1 MNKDRPFD
9 PNETIVEHL
18 QTHIEISPRQPHL
31 VLFIG
36 PDSGKRFKLKPGQ
49 MTIGRAPIADITID
63 DEWASRIHAIIE
75 WNNEVIQVNDNG
87 STNGIYVDYRKV
99 DSAILAQ
106 GMPLQI
112 GHSVMKVDFKDD
124 AELRL
129 EENLLRNACIDG
141 LTGIFNRQHFMKRA
155 TEDYSYARRNGLPVG
170 LIMIDIDRFKLVND
184 THGHQMGDFVLN
196 KFATVINQLKRK
208 EDIFARYGGEEFVII
223 PCGQI
228 HADQMFG
235 FCERIRQAIEMSEFR
250 FGDTSIQITASFG
263 FHTRKIMKNKKIE
276 PQLTAMIKK
285 ADQALYNAK
294 EKGRNRTEYL
304 L

>member
-49 MTIGRAPIADITID
+49 MTIGRAQVADITID

-75 WNNEVIQVNDNG
+75 WNDEVIQIEDNG
-87 STNGIYVDYRKV
+87 STNGIYVDYRRV

-141 LTGIFNRQHFMKRA
+141 LTGIFNRQHFMVRA
-155 TEDYSYARRNGLPVG
+155 TEEYSYARRNGLPVG

-228 HADQMFG
+228 HADQVFG
-235 FCERIRQAIEMSEFR
+235 YCERIRQAIEMSEFR

-263 FHTRKIMKNKKIE
+263 FHTCKIMKNKEIE

-294 EKGRNRTEYL
+294 EKGRNSTESL

>member
-1 MNKDRPFD
+1 MTKDRPFD

-36 PDSGKRFKLKPGQ
+36 PDSGKRFKLKLGQ
-49 MTIGRAPIADITID
+49 MTIGRAPEADITID
-63 DEWASRIHAIIE
+63 DEWASRIHAVIE
-75 WNNEVIQVNDNG
+75 WANDVIRIKDN
-87 STNGIYVDYRKV
+87 
-99 DSAILAQ
+99 Q
-106 GMPLQI
+106 GTPLQI

-141 LTGIFNRQHFMKRA
+141 LTGIFNRRHFMQRA
-155 TEDYSYARRNGLPVG
+155 TEEYSYARRNELPVG
-170 LIMIDIDRFKLVND
+170 LIMIDLDRFKQIND

-196 KFATVINQLKRK
+196 KFASVINQLKRK

-228 HADQMFG
+228 HMDEVFG
-235 FCERIRQAIEMSEFR
+235 FCERIRRAIESSEFR
-250 FGDTSIQITASFG
+250 FGDTCIRITASFG
-263 FHTRKIMKNKKIE
+263 FHTCKIMKNEKIE
-276 PQLTAMIKK
+276 PQLNAMIKK

-294 EKGRNRTEYL
+294 EKGRNCTEYL

>member
-1 MNKDRPFD
+1 MNKNKSFD
-9 PNETIVEHL
+9 PNRTIVEHL
-18 QTHIEISPRQPHL
+18 QTHIEVSPRHPHL

-36 PDSGKRFKLKPGQ
+36 ADSGKRFKLKPGQ
-49 MTIGRAPIADITID
+49 TTIGRAPEADITID
-63 DEWASRIHAIIE
+63 DEWASRIHAIIDWAGE
-75 WNNEVIQVNDNG
+75 DIRIKDND
-87 STNGIYVDYRKV
+87 STNGIYVDYRRV

-124 AELRL
+124 AEIRL
-129 EENLLRNACIDG
+129 EEELLRNACIDG
-141 LTGIFNRQHFMKRA
+141 LTGIFNRQHFMQRA
-155 TEDYSYARRNGLPVG
+155 TEEYSYARRNGLPVG
-170 LIMIDIDRFKLVND
+170 LIMIDIDRFKQVND

-196 KFATVINQLKRK
+196 KFASVINQLKRK

-228 HADQMFG
+228 HADEVFG
-235 FCERIRQAIEMSEFR
+235 FSERIRKAIEMSEFR
-250 FGDTSIQITASFG
+250 FGDTCIRITASFG
-263 FHTRKIMKNKKIE
+263 FHTCKITKNEKIE
-276 PQLTAMIKK
+276 PQLSDMIKK

>member
-31 VLFIG
+31 VFFIG

-49 MTIGRAPIADITID
+49 MTIGRAPEADITID

-75 WNNEVIQVNDNG
+75 WNDEVIRIEDNG
-87 STNGIYVDYRKV
+87 STNGIYVDYRRV

-155 TEDYSYARRNGLPVG
+155 TEEYSYARRNGLPIS
-170 LIMIDIDRFKLVND
+170 LIMIDIDRFKPVND

-196 KFATVINQLKRK
+196 QFTNVINKLKRK

-228 HADQMFG
+228 HADQVFG
-235 FCERIRQAIEMSEFR
+235 YCERIRQAIEMSEFR
-250 FGDTSIQITASFG
+250 FGDTSIRITASFG
-263 FHTRKIMKNKKIE
+263 FHICKIMKNKKIE

>member
-1 MNKDRPFD
+1 MNKSKSFD
-9 PNETIVEHL
+9 PNRTIVEHL
-18 QTHIEISPRQPHL
+18 QTHIEVSPRHPHL

-36 PDSGKRFKLKPGQ
+36 ADSGKRFKLKPGQ
-49 MTIGRAPIADITID
+49 TTIGRAPEADITID
-63 DEWASRIHAIIE
+63 DEWASRIHAIID
-75 WNNEVIQVNDNG
+75 WTDEVIRIKDND
-87 STNGIYVDYRKV
+87 STNGIYVDYRRV

-124 AELRL
+124 AEIRL
-129 EENLLRNACIDG
+129 EEELLRNACIDG
-141 LTGIFNRQHFMKRA
+141 LTGIFNRQHFMQRA
-155 TEDYSYARRNGLPVG
+155 TEEYSYARRNGLPVG
-170 LIMIDIDRFKLVND
+170 LIMIDIDRFKQVND

-196 KFATVINQLKRK
+196 KFASVINQLKRK

-228 HADQMFG
+228 HADEVFG
-235 FCERIRQAIEMSEFR
+235 FSERIRKAIEMSEFR
-250 FGDTSIQITASFG
+250 FGDTCIRITASFG
-263 FHTRKIMKNKKIE
+263 FHTCKITENEKIE
-276 PQLTAMIKK
+276 PLLNDIIKK

>member
-1 MNKDRPFD
+1 MDNDRPFD

-18 QTHIEISPRQPHL
+18 QTHIEISPRQPHV

-36 PDSGKRFKLKPGQ
+36 PDSGKRFKLRPGI
-49 MTIGRAPIADITID
+49 MTIGRAPEADITID
-63 DEWASRIHAIIE
+63 DDWASRIHAVIE
-75 WNNEVIQVNDNG
+75 WADEVIRIKDNG
-87 STNGIYVDYRKV
+87 STNGIYVDYRRV

-106 GMPLQI
+106 GVPLQI

-124 AELRL
+124 AEIRL
-129 EENLLRNACIDG
+129 EEDLLRNACIDG

-155 TEDYSYARRNGLPVG
+155 IEEYSYARRNGLPVG
-170 LIMIDIDRFKLVND
+170 LIMIDIDRFKPIND

-228 HADQMFG
+228 RMDEVFG
-235 FCERIRQAIEMSEFR
+235 FCERIRHAIEVCEFR
-250 FGDTSIQITASFG
+250 FGDTSIRITASFG
-263 FHTRKIMKNKKIE
+263 FHTCKIVKNKKIE
-276 PQLTAMIKK
+276 TQLNAMIKK

-294 EKGRNRTEYL
+294 ENGRNRTEYL